1 MHPIMCKFEMFA
13 DAKARP
19 ILLDFK
25 RNYELVASGLE
36 QCWASIQD
44 EKSKRGDIM
53 ADLAKANEALRA
65 AAAQGASFVRRD
77 AASSL
82 KGEIHCPNCGA
93 TGLPAAFP
101 DYQHQ
106 GMYRNGPGREYK
118 NCPNPA
124 CRSGGPFDM
133 QQQLQNAEKPNMVA
147 D

>member
-13 DAKARP
+13 DEKARP

-25 RNYELVASGLE
+25 RNYELIVSGLE

-44 EKSKRGDIM
+44 EKSKRGDIL

-65 AAAQGASFVRRD
+65 ATAQGASFVRRD
-77 AASSL
+77 PATAL
-82 KGEIHCPNCGA
+82 NGEICCPHCRA

-101 DYQHQ
+101 DHPDYRHQ
-106 GMYRNGPGREYK
+106 GYK
-118 NCPNPA
+118 KCPNNNCGNAVNP
-124 CRSGGPFDM
+124 
-133 QQQLQNAEKPNMVA
+133 QQQNLEKPNMVA